1 MAWIV
6 DSYGVGKTT
15 LEREPEQLA
24 RIIGDMLK
32 KSAAGDWKEALEKA
46 AEDLC
51 WEKESEV
58 YRDLLK
64 ECGVFNRT

>member
-1 MAWIV
+1 
-6 DSYGVGKTT
+6 
-15 LEREPEQLA
+15 LERDPEKLA

-32 KSAAGDWKEALEKA
+32 ESAAGTWQEALEKA

-64 ECGVFNRT
+64 ECGVIDQPQ